1 MDGAN
6 KILFVEDD
14 VLIARIY
21 RPRLEEAGFQV
32 AVAEDGLA
40 AMKLLMDCRPH
51 LVVLDLLMPKMTG
64 VDVIKFIRG
73 HPDLKSTPVVVFSN
87 GFLQKIWLEASG
99 LGVQQMVSKSSAT
112 PAQLIEI
119 LKSLLKQGSAGAGK
133 ASAPAASPQAA
144 VPAGACSPE
153 SAAGFRDH
161 IRRDFFQQIPTISKN
176 LQRASHGFVTAPR
189 GPENLLRLEEL
200 RRRSGFLTHMTGMA
214 GCYRIAQLSSAL
226 EALLFELQFNPA
238 SSTNS
243 VLHTISSTVDLLVAS
258 LGRALEPDEQCLSP
272 THVLLV
278 DDDAVSKHMLMLS
291 LGRANLKT
299 DAVGD
304 ALPALEKL
312 RNYSYDVAILDINL
326 PGMTGIALCEEMRKL
341 PAHEKTPVIFITSY
355 AEFEPL
361 ARSILKGGDELIG
374 KPIMPVE
381 LTVKVIAQLLKRRL
395 QMTPA
400 AS

>member
-1 MDGAN
+1 MDGTK

-40 AMKLLMDCRPH
+40 AMKLLMDYKPH
-51 LVVLDLLMPKMTG
+51 IVVLDLLMPKMTG
-64 VDVIKFIRG
+64 VDVIKFIRAQ
-73 HPDLKSTPVVVFSN
+73 PQLKSTPVVVFSN
-87 GFLQKIWLEASG
+87 GFLQKIWQEAAAV
-99 LGVQQMVSKSSAT
+99 GVQQMVLKSSAT
-112 PAQLIEI
+112 PAQLIE
-119 LKSLLKQGSAGAGK
+119 LLNGLLKPGSVGAGK
-133 ASAPAASPQAA
+133 SSASAASPQSTVASGTA
-144 VPAGACSPE
+144 SRE
-153 SAAGFRDH
+153 SAAGFRDR
-161 IRRDFFQQIPTISKN
+161 IRRDFFAQIPTISRS
-176 LQRASHGFVTAPR
+176 LQCACQGFVTAPR

-214 GCYRIAQLSSAL
+214 GSYRIAQLSSAL

-238 SSTNS
+238 SSTSS

-272 THVLLV
+272 THILLV
-278 DDDAVSKHMLMLS
+278 DDDNVSKHTLMLS
-291 LGRANLKT
+291 LARANLKT

-312 RNYSYDVAILDINL
+312 RSNFYDVAILDINL
-326 PGMTGIALCEEMRKL
+326 PGMTGIALCQEMRKM

-400 AS
+400 T